1 MRLPKPIS
9 RDGGPFLFHQQVSN
23 DQKGITEF
31 LKVLR
36 QQTKATI
43 GQCLFCLEFTG
54 IYNNPLLKKLH
65 QLSAFIWIE
74 RAVHI
79 QESIGLTRG
88 KTDQID
94 AKRIALFA
102 YKNRDEAR
110 LWTPP
115 RPVIAQLDGWPLP
128 SINCSA
134 GSPDKGDQN
143 TTDPLNRLGG
153 FH

>member
-1 MRLPKPIS
+1 MCLKPHSILPLPKPIS
-9 RDGGPFLFHQQVSN
+9 RVAGAVLFHQQVSN
-23 DQKGITEF
+23 DQKGITDF

-36 QQTKATI
+36 RQTKATI

-65 QLSAFIWIE
+65 QLAAHIWIE

-79 QESIGLTRG
+79 QESVGLTRG

-115 RPVIAQLDGWPLP
+115 RPVIAQLDG
-128 SINCSA
+128 
-134 GSPDKGDQN
+134 SPYISLFPIDFIQKSTIFG
-143 TTDPLNRLGG
+143 
-153 FH
+153 

>member
-1 MRLPKPIS
+1 MCLKPRSILPLPKPI
-9 RDGGPFLFHQQVSN
+9 RFFFVSN
-23 DQKGITEF
+23 DQKGIIEF

-36 QQTKATI
+36 RQTKATI

-65 QLSAFIWIE
+65 QLAAHIWIE

-88 KTDQID
+88 KTDRID

-102 YKNRDEAR
+102 YKIG
-110 LWTPP
+110 PP
-115 RPVIAQLDGWPLP
+115 TRP
-128 SINCSA
+128 
-134 GSPDKGDQN
+134 
-143 TTDPLNRLGG
+143 
-153 FH
+153 